1 MSTPIP
7 KNLSSAYSDDG
18 RLKKRIL
25 NQNQEIEH
33 QNPNLRPPRL
43 EGEEM
48 LISVQADAELSVNR
62 ENEHH

>member
-18 RLKKRIL
+18 RLKKRIA
-25 NQNQEIEH
+25 NQNVEIE
-33 QNPNLRPPRL
+33 NPIPNLRQPRL

-48 LISVQADAELSVNR
+48 LISV
-62 ENEHH
+62 